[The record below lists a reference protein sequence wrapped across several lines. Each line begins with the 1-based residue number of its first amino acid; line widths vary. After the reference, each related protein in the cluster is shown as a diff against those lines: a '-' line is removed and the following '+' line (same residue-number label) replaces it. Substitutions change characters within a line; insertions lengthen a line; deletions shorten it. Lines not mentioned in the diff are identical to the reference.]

1 MIISK
6 LDAAKIQLDSAIDHY
21 FRGNHVCAVTLAGA
35 AEDIFAGLLK
45 ASGQQTPFEF
55 LHDWY
60 QNNYNTSISKNDF
73 SRRIANL
80 GRNWLKHAEEDA
92 DTKFD
97 ITEGDSIMMLIRA
110 LPCYHK
116 LTKSHSEKMEE
127 FFQYFKTDIA
137 RISKLFEPVQGA

>member
-1 MIISK
+1 MVISK
-6 LDAAKIQLDSAIDHY
+6 LDAARIQLGSAIDHY
-21 FRGNHVCAVTLAGA
+21 FQGDYVCAVTLAGA

-60 QNNYNTSISKNDF
+60 QENYNTTVSKNDF
-73 SRRIANL
+73 SRKIANL
-80 GRNWLKHAEEDA
+80 GRNWLKHAKEDA

-97 ITEGDSIMMLIRA
+97 ITEGDSIMMLMRA

-116 LTKSHSEKMEE
+116 LTKSHTKKMEK
-127 FFQYFKTDIA
+127 FFQYLKADIT
-137 RISKLFEPVQGA
+137 RINKLFS

>member
-1 MIISK
+1 MVISK
-6 LDAAKIQLDSAIDHY
+6 LDAARIQLDSAIDHY
-21 FRGNHVCAVTLAGA
+21 FQGDHVCAVTLAGA

-60 QNNYNTSISKNDF
+60 QENYNTTVSKNDF

-97 ITEGDSIMMLIRA
+97 ITEGDSIMMLMRA
-110 LPCYHK
+110 LPCYQK
-116 LTKSHSEKMEE
+116 LTKSQTEKMKK
-127 FFQYFKTDIA
+127 FSQYLKTNIT
-137 RISKLFEPVQGA
+137 RINKLFF